1 MSPDPPNGQLLTLTL
16 TRRHSFDHTE
26 FAGDSTPSNVAH
38 LPPVPSGSRVYF
50 RGVLSVHALS
60 HLSQKGLY
68 YLDHDFKERVTRSTL
83 NGVQYVRKYN
93 SLDLETVFAW
103 KAKQKDVPEA
113 ERYNIRVLIQG
124 YMHTTASFM
133 RCESGRAADL
143 LVFTRYALPE
153 TLTIIAD
160 LAPDGLLTHTAN
172 AAKSK

>member
-1 MSPDPPNGQLLTLTL
+1 MFPDPPNGQLLTLTF
-16 TRRHSFDHTE
+16 TRHSFDHTE

-50 RGVLSVHALS
+50 RGVLSVHAPS

-68 YLDHDFKERVTRSTL
+68 YLDHDFKERVTRSAL
-83 NGVQYVRKYN
+83 NGVQYVRKYT
-93 SLDLETVFAW
+93 SLDLEAVFAL

-133 RCESGRAADL
+133 RCKSGRAADL
-143 LVFTRYALPE
+143 LVFTAMLFLRP
-153 TLTIIAD
+153 
-160 LAPDGLLTHTAN
+160 
-172 AAKSK
+172 